1 MAYPLEQAKNVVDA
15 LSSAAS
21 RNGGD
26 VFVGAIQADE
36 RGDDYRKVI
45 VDINRQDWRR
55 LHSTFVS
62 LGWTSF
68 GEDSLAHTLHNN
80 AYIVAT
86 PRF

>member
-1 MAYPLEQAKNVVDA
+1 MAYPIAQAQNLVDG
-15 LSSAAS
+15 LSNAAS
-21 RNGGD
+21 KDGGD
-26 VFVGAIQADE
+26 VFVSAIQADE
-36 RGDDYRKVI
+36 RGDDYRRVI

-55 LHSTFVS
+55 LHKDFVS

-68 GEDSLAHTLHNN
+68 GEDSLAHALPNG

>member
-1 MAYPLEQAKNVVDA
+1 MAQAQNLVDA
-15 LSSAAS
+15 LSNVAS
-21 RNGGD
+21 KNGGD
-26 VFVGAIQADE
+26 VFVSDIQSDE

-45 VDINRQDWRR
+45 VDINRQDWRK
-55 LHSTFVS
+55 LHKDFVS

-68 GEDSLAHTLHNN
+68 GEESLAHTLPNS